1 MGPKNMSNM
10 VHKPLDT
17 TPSHVKCVTPD
28 GSAVILVVD
37 LNPTQVKVTE
47 PQKMIG

>member
-1 MGPKNMSNM
+1 MSNL

-17 TPSHVKCVTPD
+17 RLPVMSRALLHMVA
-28 GSAVILVVD
+28 AVILVVD

-47 PQKMIG
+47 PQKMI